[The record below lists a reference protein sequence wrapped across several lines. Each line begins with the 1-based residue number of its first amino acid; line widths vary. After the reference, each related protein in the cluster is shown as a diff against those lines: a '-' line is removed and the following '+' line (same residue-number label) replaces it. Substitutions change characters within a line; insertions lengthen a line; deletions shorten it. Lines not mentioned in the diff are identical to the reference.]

1 MKPVIGIIVFLA
13 IINSYW
19 LGHSGVSE
27 EALPQQETPDSV
39 ASDSLPRKLDRVVP
53 NNAFGVGEKLTFI
66 IRYGFIKAGY
76 ATMAVPEE
84 VTVRDSFPSYR
95 IISRA
100 RSTKGFDLVFKVR
113 DSVESIVDKRG
124 FFSWRFTKK
133 LREGSYKFDLF
144 VEYDQ
149 LFGKAYIRS
158 IRYENDEP
166 LRIREKKE
174 AVVPIPKYV
183 LDVLAAFY
191 YVRTQDLEPGEP
203 IYLVS
208 NDHEKNYPLKVLVLK
223 REVKK
228 VKAGTF
234 RTIKVEPQLR
244 GEALFKQKGRIWIWL
259 TDDDRKMPVLM
270 KSKVLIGSIT
280 TELIHYEG
288 LKGPLKAK
296 IK

>member
-1 MKPVIGIIVFLA
+1 MLKPFFTVLLLTSLVVG
-13 IINSYW
+13 YW
-19 LGHSGVSE
+19 FQGDDNDNIPVS
-27 EALPQQETPDSV
+27 APRDTLST
-39 ASDSLPRKLDRVVP
+39 DSLPRVLDRVVP
-53 NNAFGVGEKLTFI
+53 NTAFDVGEKLSFV

-84 VTVRDSFPSYR
+84 VTVRDSFPAYR
-95 IISRA
+95 LVSLA

-113 DSVESIVDKRG
+113 DTVESIVDKRG
-124 FFSWRFTKK
+124 FFSWQFTKK

-144 VEYDQ
+144 VNYDQ
-149 LFGKAYIRS
+149 LMGKAYIRS

-174 AVVPIPKYV
+174 MVVPIPKYV
-183 LDVLAAFY
+183 LDVLGAFY
-191 YVRTQDLEPGEP
+191 YVRTQRLEPGEP

-223 REVKK
+223 REIKK

-259 TDDDRKMPVLM
+259 TDDERKMPVLM
-270 KSKVLIGSIT
+270 KSKVLIGSIS
-280 TELIHYEG
+280 TELIRYEG
-288 LKGPLKAK
+288 LNGPLPSK